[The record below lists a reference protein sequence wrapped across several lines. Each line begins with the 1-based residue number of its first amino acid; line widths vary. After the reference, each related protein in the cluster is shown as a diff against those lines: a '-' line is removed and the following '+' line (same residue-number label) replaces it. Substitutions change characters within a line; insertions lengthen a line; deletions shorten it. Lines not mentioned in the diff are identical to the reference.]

1 MHSLYLISFYGKWHY
16 TQGFR
21 DLYRNWRSFVLFVL
35 HFFSL
40 RLLFRTWLSPFGRLD
55 EEYKKGFDLE
65 GFLETLIVNTM
76 MRLVGFVLRTFV
88 IVSGLVSLVAV
99 LLLGPVLF
107 VLWIF
112 TPFLVL
118 ILLLESLVNLLS

>member
-1 MHSLYLISFYGKWHY
+1 MYSLYLIPFYAKWHY
-16 TQGFR
+16 TEGLR
-21 DLYRNWRSFVLFVL
+21 DLYRNWKSFVLFVI

-40 RLLFRTWLSPFGRLD
+40 RLLFLTWLSPFGRLN

-99 LLLGPVLF
+99 VLLGPVLF
-107 VLWIF
+107 ILWVF
-112 TPFLVL
+112 TPFIVL
-118 ILLLESLVNLLS
+118 ILLVESLVNLLS

>member
-1 MHSLYLISFYGKWHY
+1 MYSLYLIPFYAKWHY
-16 TQGFR
+16 TEGFR
-21 DLYRNWRSFVLFVL
+21 DLYRNWRSFVLFVI

-40 RLLFRTWLSPFGRLD
+40 RLLFLTWLSPFGRLN

-99 LLLGPVLF
+99 VLLGPVLF
-107 VLWIF
+107 ILWVF
-112 TPFLVL
+112 TPFIVL
-118 ILLLESLVNLLS
+118 ILLAESLVNLLS

>member
-1 MHSLYLISFYGKWHY
+1 MYSLYLIPFYAKWHY
-16 TQGFR
+16 TEGFR
-21 DLYRNWRSFVLFVL
+21 DLYRNWRSFVLFVI

-40 RLLFRTWLSPFGRLD
+40 RLLFLTWLSPFGRLN

-99 LLLGPVLF
+99 VLLGPVLF
-107 VLWIF
+107 ILWVF
-112 TPFLVL
+112 TPFIVL
-118 ILLLESLVNLLS
+118 ILLVESLVNLLS